1 MKLMKTLK
9 KSISAI
15 LVGVMTVMSLSSAA
29 AFAETTVSREEQISL
44 LMDQRDKINVNIL
57 LNSELGLDTEDLNSE
72 FENINRKLE
81 QLGVEELTQQ
91 EVLEKVGE
99 SDGIMPYLDTPS
111 SANGIL
117 WNSYRSTVNISGTNY
132 DVQTIIATQDKD
144 GPYSRL
150 CSEKNIIISSSSGKS
165 AGATEVLKA
174 LINNAIDIV
183 VDGNNYAKYIKTAY
197 DYGRAYLSGIQTNTI
212 ISNIKASYNTNAVT
226 TVAFNYVKKS
236 GESDNKQVYT
246 FVSTKHEVTVGGMI
260 PTFTYSNGETHPN
273 IVYIPQ
279 TNCTSTADHYNNP
292 YWAAKLYVDPLSSA
306 SFSYAEKINVYG
318 LDNKVIDQYGDF
330 CPSYISQVI

>member
-72 FENINRKLE
+72 FENINRQLE

-132 DVQTIIATQDKD
+132 DVQTIIATQDPN

-150 CSEKNIIISSSSGKS
+150 CSEK
-165 AGATEVLKA
+165 TL
-174 LINNAIDIV
+174 
-183 VDGNNYAKYIKTAY
+183 
-197 DYGRAYLSGIQTNTI
+197 
-212 ISNIKASYNTNAVT
+212 
-226 TVAFNYVKKS
+226 
-236 GESDNKQVYT
+236 
-246 FVSTKHEVTVGGMI
+246 
-260 PTFTYSNGETHPN
+260 
-273 IVYIPQ
+273 
-279 TNCTSTADHYNNP
+279 
-292 YWAAKLYVDPLSSA
+292 
-306 SFSYAEKINVYG
+306 
-318 LDNKVIDQYGDF
+318 
-330 CPSYISQVI
+330 